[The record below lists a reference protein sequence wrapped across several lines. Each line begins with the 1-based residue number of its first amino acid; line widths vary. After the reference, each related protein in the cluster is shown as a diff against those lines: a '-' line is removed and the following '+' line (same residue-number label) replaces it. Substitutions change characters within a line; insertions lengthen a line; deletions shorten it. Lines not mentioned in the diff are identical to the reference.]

1 MYTYC
6 SNEGANVKQNL
17 LNAIILFKK
26 LLQNIYFRCF
36 LSFLGRFYVFLRK
49 DYAKVTCIIVMSISS

>member
-36 LSFLGRFYVFLRK
+36 LSFLGRFYAFLRK
-49 DYAKVTCIIVMSISS
+49 SCMHNSDEYQLIK